1 MLKVKDET
9 FVDIKDYNGRY
20 KIGNKGTVIGVSR
33 SKDNRYNNKQ
43 WILKQYEDRNGYM
56 YVTLQKDKKRKTIK
70 VHRLVA
76 THFIDNPYNY
86 PCINH
91 IDSNRKNNDVSNLE
105 FCTHKQNTQ
114 WALKTGR
121 FDNMKK
127 MNSERMKKSKLY
139 LKGYPL
145 ANEVTKKKVAQYDKK
160 NNLLNV
166 YESISDASRN
176 TGITIT
182 SISYACNNKRK
193 TGGGFIWH
201 FV

>member
-1 MLKVKDET
+1 MLKLKDFDEE
-9 FVDIKDYNGRY
+9 FVDIKDYEGRY
-20 KIGNKGTVIGVSR
+20 KVGNKGTILGLSR
-33 SKDNRYNNKQ
+33 SNDDRYKDNV

-105 FCTHKQNTQ
+105 FCPHKQNTQ
-114 WALKTGR
+114 RALKTGR

-127 MNSERMKKSKLY
+127 MKSERMKKREVW
-139 LKGYPL
+139 KGRWC
-145 ANEVTKKKVAQYDKK
+145 K
-160 NNLLNV
+160 N
-166 YESISDASRN
+166 A
-176 TGITIT
+176 
-182 SISYACNNKRK
+182 
-193 TGGGFIWH
+193 
-201 FV
+201 

>member
-1 MLKVKDET
+1 MLKVKDFDEK
-9 FVDIKDYNGRY
+9 FVDIKDYEGRY
-20 KIGNKGTVIGVSR
+20 KVGNKGTILGLSR
-33 SKDNRYNNKQ
+33 SND
-43 WILKQYEDRNGYM
+43 DRNGYM

-127 MNSERMKKSKLY
+127 MNSERMKKREVW
-139 LKGYPL
+139 KGRWC
-145 ANEVTKKKVAQYDKK
+145 K
-160 NNLLNV
+160 N
-166 YESISDASRN
+166 A
-176 TGITIT
+176 
-182 SISYACNNKRK
+182 
-193 TGGGFIWH
+193 
-201 FV
+201 

>member
-1 MLKVKDET
+1 MLKVKDFDEE
-9 FVDIKDYNGRY
+9 FVDIKDYEGRY
-20 KIGNKGTVIGVSR
+20 KVGNKGTILGLSR
-33 SKDNRYNNKQ
+33 SNDDRYKDNV

-127 MNSERMKKSKLY
+127 MNSERMKKREVW
-139 LKGYPL
+139 KGRWC
-145 ANEVTKKKVAQYDKK
+145 K
-160 NNLLNV
+160 N
-166 YESISDASRN
+166 A
-176 TGITIT
+176 
-182 SISYACNNKRK
+182 
-193 TGGGFIWH
+193 
-201 FV
+201 

>member
-114 WALKTGR
+114 WALRTGR